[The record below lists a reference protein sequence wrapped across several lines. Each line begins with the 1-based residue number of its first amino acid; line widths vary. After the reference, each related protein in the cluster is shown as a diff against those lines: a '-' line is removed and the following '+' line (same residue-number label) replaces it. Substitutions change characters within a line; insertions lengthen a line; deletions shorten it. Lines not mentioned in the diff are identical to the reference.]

1 MTFYATP
8 TDYTQRVVFILFAT
22 IIGAL
27 VPIQLV
33 FLQKLIIVPVR
44 LLPLLSFCMCYENVV
59 LALGDWVAS
68 ESPAVISGNV
78 FHSLQIPLF
87 VIILYETTFRLYQA
101 RSLQLSCLRF
111 DLGGS
116 VHGALAELSL
126 WGMRVLAA
134 ALFTMNI
141 LADFAFLN
149 GYNCPAVAGLV
160 GYVAY
165 FNTLYRNCIQVT
177 DLPPSVSSFIFT
189 LLSDQPSFLLPHGNI
204 HRVSCRCRWCRPCV
218 SP

>member
-27 VPIQLV
+27 VPFQLV

-59 LALGDWVAS
+59 LALGDWVTS
-68 ESPAVISGNV
+68 DSPAVISGNV

-126 WGMRVLAA
+126 WGMRILAA

-149 GYNCPAVAGLV
+149 GTTTLNTHILV
-160 GYVAY
+160 
-165 FNTLYRNCIQVT
+165 LIS
-177 DLPPSVSSFIFT
+177 DSSWII
-189 LLSDQPSFLLPHGNI
+189 LIVD
-204 HRVSCRCRWCRPCV
+204 
-218 SP
+218 